1 MIKIAG
7 VDVPNNYEE
16 LNVKQFDALNTIEAD
31 TNLSSMEKWISKF
44 IYLGVP
50 EEAFDDMM
58 IDELEDIV
66 KSFNDGFAEV
76 PTERSSTIE
85 IDGYTYQS
93 KEKIGAKDFSL
104 IEKAWKTDTS
114 NFSKR
119 AMAILFKRT
128 DLSRN
133 EHYADAHI
141 KHKQK
146 LFETQPCKVVVP
158 YLGDVIE
165 QITKTTEKLNEQ
177 TAE

>member
-1 MIKIAG
+1 MIKISG

-16 LNVKQFDALNTIEAD
+16 LNVRQFDALNTIEAD

-66 KSFNDGFAEV
+66 AEFNAGFNDLPE
-76 PTERSSTIE
+76 ERTTVVE
-85 IDGYTYQS
+85 IDGYTYEA
-93 KEKIGAKDFSL
+93 KDKIGAKDFSL
-104 IEKAWKTDTS
+104 IEKAWKNDTK

-119 AMAILFKRT
+119 ALAILFKRS
-128 DLSRN
+128 DLTRN
-133 EHYADAHI
+133 EHYTNAHI
-141 KHKQK
+141 KLKES
-146 LFETQPCKVVVP
+146 LFEKQPCKIAVH
-158 YLGDVIE
+158 YLNDVIE
-165 QITKTTEKLNEQ
+165 QITRTTEKLNEQ